1 MDEKAES
8 LLCLSGYAQDLTA
21 ILDLGLRTSPLDCA
35 PAL

>member
-1 MDEKAES
+1 MDEKAGF
-8 LLCLSGYAQDLTA
+8 LLYLNGYAQDLIA